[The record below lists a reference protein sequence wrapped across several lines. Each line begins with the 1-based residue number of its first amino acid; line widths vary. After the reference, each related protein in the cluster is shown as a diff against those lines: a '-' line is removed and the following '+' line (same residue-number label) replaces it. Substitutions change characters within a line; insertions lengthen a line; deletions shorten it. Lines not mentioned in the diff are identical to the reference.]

1 MKTTQTILFDGVCN
15 FCTASVMFIIRRDR
29 NAVFRFAA
37 IQSESGRKLL
47 NAANVAPE
55 SIQSIVLVG
64 DGAVYIRSDAAL
76 KIAEEMDFPWNLL
89 FAFKILPRGFRDW
102 LYSIVSKHRYRL
114 IGARSECL
122 IPSDDIKSRF
132 LP

>member
-29 NAVFRFAA
+29 NAVFRFTA

-47 NAANVAPE
+47 NTVNVAPE
-55 SIQSIVLVG
+55 LIQSIVLVS

-76 KIAEEMDFPWNLL
+76 KIAEKMDFPWNLL

-122 IPSDDIKSRF
+122 IPSEDIKSRF

>member
-1 MKTTQTILFDGVCN
+1 
-15 FCTASVMFIIRRDR
+15 MFIIRRDR